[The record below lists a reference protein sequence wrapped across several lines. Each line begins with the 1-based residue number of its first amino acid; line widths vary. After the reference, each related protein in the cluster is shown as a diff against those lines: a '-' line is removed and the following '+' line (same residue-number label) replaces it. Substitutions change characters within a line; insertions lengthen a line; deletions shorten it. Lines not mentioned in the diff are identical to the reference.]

1 MDYSPWAQ
9 QPCIMFV
16 EGNSDLRWWVKDL
29 LEREDFKVL
38 LARNSVEAL
47 VLAADYPFAID
58 VLITDSEKKVH
69 QNGMELA
76 ECFRVLRPE
85 TRVLLAADAPAGEA
99 PGWESIP
106 KEFTRSQL
114 INAAKR
120 LTESAMT
127 WAA

>member
-1 MDYSPWAQ
+1 
-9 QPCIMFV
+9 
-16 EGNSDLRWWVKDL
+16 
-29 LEREDFKVL
+29 
-38 LARNSVEAL
+38 L

-58 VLITDSEKKVH
+58 VLITDSEKKIH

-85 TRVLLAADAPAGEA
+85 TRVLLAAGNPADEA
-99 PGWESIP
+99 SEWECIP

-120 LTESAMT
+120 LTESPMT